1 MPMNVAEPVAYAELI
16 GEWES
21 LLGAENVI
29 QDPARLKEAE
39 TATFKTSQRVPLILR
54 PANRQEVQECLRVA
68 TREGLPV
75 YPVSTGKNWGYGSS
89 VPCASGSILL
99 DLRRMNRIVDFSEEL
114 AYVTV
119 EPGVTQRQLSEFLRE
134 RGSNLWMDATGSS
147 PDCSLI
153 GNNMER
159 GFGHTPYGD
168 HFAHLCGLEVVL
180 PTGEC
185 IETGFARFGGSAAP
199 LYRWGL
205 GPSLDGLFSQSNFG
219 VVTRMTI
226 WLMPAPEY
234 FQAFFFR
241 CDDESGFPAIVDAMR
256 SLRLRGVLRSTPHIG
271 NSYKV
276 LSGLQQ
282 YPWDKMGGQTP
293 LTPDRMRTFQ
303 KELNFG
309 AWNGSGALYGTKAQV
324 AEARRL
330 VKRAL
335 KGKVSRLQFLDDR
348 TLELAA
354 RFAKIFKIFTGW
366 DLSRALELV
375 RPVYALMKGT
385 PTDKPTA
392 SAYWRK
398 RMTPPSNM
406 DPDRDRC
413 GLLWCAPVAPAEGGH
428 AQKLAAI
435 ATETLLS
442 HGFEPMLSFTLVSER
457 ALTCVVSI
465 GYDRDVPGEDD
476 RALAC
481 YRELQQKL
489 MANGYFSYRAGVQ
502 SMLEMN
508 RHEAYNRLLSGIK
521 RAVDPQNILAPGR
534 YSGQPARFA
543 Q

>member
-1 MPMNVAEPVAYAELI
+1 VNIAEPIAQAKLTDEWVA
-16 GEWES
+16 

-29 QDPARLKEAE
+29 QDAAALRQAE
-39 TATFKTSQRVPLILR
+39 TATFSTTQRIPLILR
-54 PANRQEVQECLRVA
+54 PADRAQVQQCLRIA
-68 TREGLPV
+68 NRAGIPV

-89 VPCASGSILL
+89 VPTATGSILL

-119 EPGVTQRQLSEFLRE
+119 EPGVTQRQLAQFLAD
-134 RGSNLWMDATGSS
+134 RGSSLWMDATGSS
-147 PDCSLI
+147 PDASLV

-168 HFAHLCGLEVVL
+168 HFAHLCGLEIVL
-180 PTGEC
+180 ATGEC
-185 IETGFARFGGSAAP
+185 IETGFARFGGPAGP

-205 GPSLDGLFSQSNFG
+205 GPSLDGMFSQSNFG

-241 CDDESGFPAIVDAMR
+241 CDEESDFPAVVDAMR
-256 SLRLRGVLRSTPHIG
+256 SLRLRGVLRSTPHLG
-271 NSYKV
+271 NGYKV
-276 LSGLQQ
+276 LSGLRQ
-282 YPWDKMGGQTP
+282 YPWEETGGSTP
-293 LTPDRMRTFQ
+293 LTPDLMRGFQ
-303 KELNFG
+303 KKLNFG

-330 VKRAL
+330 VKQAL

-348 TLELAA
+348 MLNLAGK
-354 RFAKIFKIFTGW
+354 FAGVFQLFTGW

-375 RPVYALMKGT
+375 RPVYALMRGV

-398 RMTPPSNM
+398 RTPPPADM

-413 GLLWCAPVAPAEGGH
+413 GLLWCAPVAPAQGGH
-428 AQKLAAI
+428 AQRLAEI
-435 ATETLLS
+435 ATEILLE

-476 RALAC
+476 RAMNC
-481 YRELQQKL
+481 YRELQQTL

-502 SMLEMN
+502 SMLEMT
-508 RHEAYNRLLSGIK
+508 RHEEYNRLLGRIK
-521 RAVDPQNILAPGR
+521 NAVDPRNILAPGR
-534 YSGQPARFA
+534 YSITTQITD
-543 Q
+543 